1 MPPSALLLLAIVL
14 LWPAA
19 PPPAAAQA
27 VDLPDLGEA
36 SEAVVSPA
44 EERRLGENFIRAA
57 RRQLHFLDDP
67 ELNAYLNRLGGRLAR
82 QSGAPQPFH
91 FFLIDNPDLNA
102 FAVPGG
108 YVGVHTGLV
117 LATRNEAELASVL
130 AHEVAHVSQRHLPR
144 MLMRAKQQSL
154 PTMAAIIAAAMLGG
168 QAGEAAIALTAASQ
182 AKHQLDY
189 TREFEREAD
198 RIGMQVLAR
207 AGFDPRAMPAF
218 FERLQQGSRIY
229 ETGLP
234 DFLRTHPVTSDRIAE
249 SRGRAERYPPGRRN
263 SLDFRKFQARIRV
276 VAGGRQGNALAYFRA
291 KVRDP
296 RARGEEAVAWRYGY
310 ALALLQ
316 AGRHEAAR
324 AQVRQLLARDP
335 EDPDFLVLEGEI
347 ALAAGRVAEAV
358 EILGRARRRH
368 PRQVSLV
375 RHYGRALLRAGRA
388 GEAQRLLE
396 RAVRDHA
403 QDPNLQRLLSRAA
416 SANGDSLTAHRAMAE
431 YYYLNGNGHAAIDQ
445 LQIAARLARGNYYQQ
460 ASIEARL
467 KEIKEELE
475 RFRGRS

>member
-1 MPPSALLLLAIVL
+1 
-14 LWPAA
+14 
-19 PPPAAAQA
+19 
-27 VDLPDLGEA
+27 
-36 SEAVVSPA
+36 
-44 EERRLGENFIRAA
+44 
-57 RRQLHFLDDP
+57 
-67 ELNAYLNRLGGRLAR
+67 
-82 QSGAPQPFH
+82 
-91 FFLIDNPDLNA
+91 
-102 FAVPGG
+102 
-108 YVGVHTGLV
+108 
-117 LATRNEAELASVL
+117 
-130 AHEVAHVSQRHLPR
+130 